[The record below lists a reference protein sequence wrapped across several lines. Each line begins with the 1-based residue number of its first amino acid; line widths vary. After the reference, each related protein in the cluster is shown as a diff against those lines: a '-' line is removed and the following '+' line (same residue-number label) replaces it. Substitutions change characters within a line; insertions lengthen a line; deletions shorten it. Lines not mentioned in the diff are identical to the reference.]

1 MQLERGVVHLVLVSH
16 VVHQAAGGEG
26 ADAQL
31 NGEPGGRRGLSER
44 NVLSLPLFRFRDPA
58 KCFSIYI

>member
-31 NGEPGGRRGLSER
+31 NGKPGGRRGLSER